1 MYYYVSYIADGNT
14 KRVSDQ
20 ALITKALE
28 TSDIETED
36 LGLLLSNTEHYMMR
50 ALLYRQAEP
59 FLLRGAVGG
68 LRLAEMA
75 RRMEQVDKP
84 FQARVHLKRKW
95 FYFIELVYPKRTAKC
110 ARVCL

>member
-1 MYYYVSYIADGNT
+1 MSYIADGNT

-36 LGLLLSNTEHYMMR
+36 LGPLLSNTEHYVMR
-50 ALLYRQAEP
+50 TLLYRQAEP
-59 FLLRGAVGG
+59 FLLGGAVGE

-75 RRMEQVDKP
+75 RRTEQVDMP
-84 FQARVHLKRKW
+84 FQARIHSKRK
-95 FYFIELVYPKRTAKC
+95 
-110 ARVCL
+110 